1 LNNVK
6 KSYLLTGLVILC
18 WATIP
23 SAFKISLRYLTV
35 YQLLFFSTAVSMAA
49 IFFIIVIQKKL
60 PLFKQMAPRDY
71 CQSALL
77 GFLNP
82 FAYYLIVFKAYDL
95 LPAQQAQPLNMI
107 WGVVLVLISIPV
119 LKQRIRVL
127 DLIAVF
133 ISFLGVLVISTEGNV
148 SHIQVKHPLGVGL
161 ALGSSLVWA
170 VYWVLNVRDRKDPL
184 VRLFLNFA
192 FAWIFALVAGLWI
205 FNIGLPGWQG
215 WLGAGYVG
223 LFEMGIAY
231 FLWLLA
237 LKLAANT
244 ASVTILIYISP
255 FLSFV
260 FVHLLVGERILL
272 SSVMGAALIVLG
284 IVINKFRELR
294 GPGRGTGAGEV

>member
-1 LNNVK
+1 MNNVK
-6 KSYLLTGLVILC
+6 KSYLLTSLVILC

-35 YQLLFFSTAVSMAA
+35 YQLLFYSTAVSLLV
-49 IFFIIVIQKKL
+49 IFFIILIQKKL
-60 PLFKQMAPRDY
+60 YLLKTLDFRDY
-71 CQSALL
+71 LQSVML

-82 FAYYLIVFKAYDL
+82 FLYYLVVFKAYDL

-119 LKQRIRVL
+119 LKQMVKIL
-127 DLIAVF
+127 DLAAVCV
-133 ISFLGVLVISTEGNV
+133 SFLGVLVISTEGNFSHLQIKNPIGV
-148 SHIQVKHPLGVGL
+148 SL

-170 VYWVLNVRDRKDPL
+170 TYWVLNIRDRKDPL
-184 VRLFLNFA
+184 IRLFLNFGFA
-192 FAWIFALVAGLWI
+192 FFFALLAGLFI
-205 FNIGLPGWQG
+205 FKVGLPGWQG
-215 WLGAGYVG
+215 LLGASYVG

-244 ASVTILIYISP
+244 ASVTILIYIAP
-255 FLSFV
+255 FLSFI
-260 FVHLLVGERILL
+260 FVHQFVGERILA
-272 SSVMGAALIVLG
+272 SSVVGAGMIVLG

-294 GPGRGTGAGEV
+294 ALGKKVTAREA

>member
-1 LNNVK
+1 MNNVK

-23 SAFKISLRYLTV
+23 SAFKLSLRYLTV
-35 YQLLFFSTAVSMAA
+35 YQLLFFSTAVSMSVL
-49 IFFIIVIQKKL
+49 FLIILVQKKGCL
-60 PLFKQMAPRDY
+60 LKGMGLRDY
-71 CQSALL
+71 LQSAVL

-82 FAYYLIVFKAYDL
+82 FFYYLIVFKAYDL

-119 LKQRIRVL
+119 LKQRIRAL

-148 SHIQVKHPLGVGL
+148 SHLQVKHPLGVSL

-170 VYWVLNVRDRKDPL
+170 VYWVLNVKDRRDPL

-192 FAWIFALVAGLWI
+192 FAWIFALAAGLWV
-205 FNIGLPGWQG
+205 FKMGLPSWQG
-215 WLGAGYVG
+215 WLGAAYVG

-260 FVHLLVGERILL
+260 FVHLLVGERILF
-272 SSVMGAALIVLG
+272 SSVLGAALIVLG
-284 IVINKFRELR
+284 IVINKFRELK
-294 GPGRGTGAGEV
+294 GAGRGVAAGEV